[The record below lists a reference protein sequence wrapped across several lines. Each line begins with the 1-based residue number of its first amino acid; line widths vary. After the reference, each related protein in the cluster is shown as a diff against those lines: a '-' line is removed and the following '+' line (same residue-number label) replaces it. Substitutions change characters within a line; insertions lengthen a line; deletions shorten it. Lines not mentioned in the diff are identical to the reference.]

1 MRIALYARVSTL
13 NGQNPETQLVEL
25 REYASRRGWEV
36 IDEYV
41 DAGVSGSKDSRP
53 SLNRLMSHAHQRK
66 FDAICVWKL
75 DRFGRSLKHLV
86 TAIAE
91 LEALGVTFVSL
102 KDQWD
107 LSTPSGRLMFQI
119 VAAMAEFERSLIS
132 ERIRAGMRRRK
143 LEGHL
148 LGRAPLAVNH
158 EAIVADRLAGMS
170 LTKVAKK
177 YAVSRATVVRF
188 TKQALKR
195 DAAQGGELPS
205 AEAAQPQP
213 ECVAV

>member
-1 MRIALYARVSTL
+1 MRVALYARVSTL

-25 REYASRRGWEV
+25 REYTSRRRWEV
-36 IDEYV
+36 IGEYV

-66 FDAICVWKL
+66 FDGIVVWKL

-91 LEALGVTFVSL
+91 LESLGVTFISL
-102 KDQWD
+102 KDNWD

-119 VAAMAEFERSLIS
+119 IGAMAEFERELIR

-143 LEGHL
+143 LEGYV

-158 EAIVADRLAGMS
+158 EALVADRLAGMS

-177 YAVSRATVVRF
+177 YGVSRASVVRF
-188 TKQALKR
+188 TKQALNR
-195 DAAQGGELPS
+195 EASQTDGPDPTEAHLP
-205 AEAAQPQP
+205 EVG
-213 ECVAV
+213 CVI